1 MGSIPSQGTRILHAA
16 QGSQKKKKVEGEG
29 TGEGA
34 AFKAVYQ
41 SFLVQ
46 GWTQE
51 LQDTLKSQPN
61 GVHMGIFQGRSSVTF
76 TRF

>member
-1 MGSIPSQGTRILHAA
+1 MLHRAA
-16 QGSQKKKKVEGEG
+16 KKKKKYVEGEG